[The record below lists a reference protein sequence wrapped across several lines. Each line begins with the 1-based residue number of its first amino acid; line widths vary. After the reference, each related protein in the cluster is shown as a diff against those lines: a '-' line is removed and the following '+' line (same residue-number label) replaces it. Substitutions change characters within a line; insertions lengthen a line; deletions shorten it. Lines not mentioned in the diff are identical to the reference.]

1 VAPLLGLASVSF
13 LAHLPGGQQCANTF
27 HISNPGLGTA
37 PPPADLQQ
45 LATDLDSWFRTTYEG
60 ILTTGST
67 YDAVKVAQVP
77 DPTIPHDAYADFIL
91 PTNITGTRSTTGNAA
106 PNQACACVALKT
118 NSGQRS
124 YRGHLLLPSA
134 LTATDMSGE
143 NWSPTLP
150 YATACDAFVAKLN
163 AGCQPTHTWTGTK
176 LASYNLVIYS
186 KTLQRKALPSVTG
199 VIVCV
204 RRQEVHWLRSRAR
217 GTV

>member
-1 VAPLLGLASVSF
+1 MAPLLGLASVSF

-37 PPPADLQQ
+37 PQPADLQQ
-45 LATDLDSWFRTTYEG
+45 LATDLDAWFRTTYEG

-67 YDAVKVAQVP
+67 YDAVKTAQVP
-77 DPTIPHDAYADFIL
+77 DPTIPHDAYADYIL
-91 PTNITGTRSTTGNAA
+91 PTNLPGTRTASGNAA

-134 LTATDMSGE
+134 LTAGDMQGE
-143 NWSPTLP
+143 NWASTLG
-150 YATACDAFVAKLN
+150 YFTACQAFVAKLQ
-163 AGCQPTHTWTGTK
+163 AGCSGTHSWTGAK

-199 VIVCV
+199 VITCV
-204 RRQEVHWLRSRAR
+204 LRPEVHWLRSRAR
-217 GTV
+217 G